1 MNPPC
6 WFHLLTQIWHGLI
19 CGHCGVKSVDA
30 FPWKR
35 RSVWCS
41 SFVSDPYTIS
51 KRLQALSMH
60 NKDWKIT
67 HNHTMCKLAA
77 LYTCVLIAL
86 NPTFSASIGAGCDI
100 IATSTSSNTPSS
112 NKIICHHHLLL
123 LAYQLQITAKI
134 MIKLFSK
141 NILLFIFTINVVWL
155 CTSYLMAIKQIY
167 HPC

>member
-1 MNPPC
+1 MYFFLLFIWCHNNLQLLAMNPPC

-19 CGHCGVKSVDA
+19 CGHCSVKSVDA

-100 IATSTSSNTPSS
+100 IATSTSSKTPSS
-112 NKIICHHHLLL
+112 NKIILPPPPSSPGVP
-123 LAYQLQITAKI
+123 ITDNCKD
-134 MIKLFSK
+134 
-141 NILLFIFTINVVWL
+141 
-155 CTSYLMAIKQIY
+155 
-167 HPC
+167 HD